1 MGVKQSIVFS
11 AVLLM
16 VMRGAAQWDDES
28 TFTRPKVGLV
38 LSSGGARGL
47 AHIGVIKA
55 LEEAGIPIDC
65 IAGSSMGCVVG
76 ALYACGYSASQLD
89 SLARTLDWVS
99 IFQGKPDRRRLKPV
113 QRGRENHPLFRMD
126 LSHQGPRL
134 PVSLFSE
141 HRVNQQFFRLTA
153 PANFQAGGDFSQ
165 LPIPFCAV
173 SVDLKTGKLRLLREG
188 NLARAMRAS
197 MAIPILFPPVE
208 MDGEMLVDG
217 GMIDNLPTDA
227 LKKCDPQIIVG
238 VDASS
243 DLPIQDS
250 TYDLIDVGRQVIKIW
265 MIISNRLVLVKPSVL
280 IEPDLGGHSPL
291 VYAKTAWLIEQ
302 GFEAAMAKMDSIR
315 LLVGETNLGH
325 KRHLRKAYGWPDL
338 KMYRVGRVRIEG
350 NVGVSSSLIL
360 NRFLFRSGDP
370 VDLDVLEAGVANLRA
385 TNLFREIW
393 VDLNPLGSEE
403 AEVVLH
409 TLEREHRNF
418 QVAGN
423 YASERGGTVR
433 FSLKDENLFGRAECV
448 SLAFKWGKLYN
459 LGEFFIQKDNIVN
472 SPFFLDIK
480 GELGVEKPLYYERGR
495 EKGKFRF
502 WRRHGEVSFGLQW
515 GYKGWTSV
523 GMVAEKGTFEG
534 PPSTFLEGQD
544 FVGWGVVLKA
554 NFDNL
559 NSTSFPTA
567 GYSWNAEGTVF
578 PKGWGSTFSFTR
590 FFTRWEAYFRITTDM
605 AISTWCRVGL
615 SDGEVPFPYL
625 FRVGGPGTLAGF
637 HRDELW
643 GKQTV
648 SVGMSGNRQFE
659 KFFIVRVGIVG
670 GNVWEKVGEMNAGE
684 LKWGVTLGAMIR
696 TPFGPIS
703 LNWGLGGNHR
713 SLLYVTLGY
722 DLS

>member
-1 MGVKQSIVFS
+1 LIVTG
-11 AVLLM
+11 
-16 VMRGAAQWDDES
+16 GAAQVDDGS
-28 TFTRPKVGLV
+28 PFTRPKVGLV

-47 AHIGVIKA
+47 AHIGVLKA
-55 LEEAGIPIDC
+55 LEESGIPIDC
-65 IAGSSMGCVVG
+65 IAGSSMGCVIG

-99 IFQGKPDRRRLKPV
+99 IFEGKPDRKRLKPV
-113 QRGRENHPLFRMD
+113 QRGRENHSLFRID
-126 LSHQGPRL
+126 LSPQGPRL

-153 PANFQAGGDFSQ
+153 PANFQAGGDFSR

-173 SVDLKTGKLRLLREG
+173 SVDLKTGKLCILREG

-197 MAIPILFPPVE
+197 MAIPIIFPPVE
-208 MDGEMLVDG
+208 MDGEMLIDG

-227 LKKCDPQIIVG
+227 LKKWDPQIILG

-243 DLPIQDS
+243 DMPIQDS
-250 TYDLIDVGRQVIKIW
+250 TYDLIDVGKQVIKIW
-265 MIISNRLVLVKPSVL
+265 MIISNRSILVKPSVL
-280 IEPDLGGHSPL
+280 IEPDLGSHSPL
-291 VYAKTAWLIEQ
+291 FYGKTAWLIGQ

-315 LLVGETNLGH
+315 LLVGETNAGRR
-325 KRHLRKAYGWPDL
+325 KHLRKAYGWPDL
-338 KMYRVGRVRIEG
+338 KAYKVARVRIEG
-350 NVGVSSSLIL
+350 NVGVNSSLIL
-360 NRFLFRSGDP
+360 NRFSVRPGDP
-370 VDLDVLEAGVANLRA
+370 VDLHDIEAGVANLRA

-393 VDLNPLGSEE
+393 VDLEPMGCEE

-409 TLEREHRNF
+409 TLEREHRKF

-423 YASERGGTVR
+423 YANEKSGTVR
-433 FSLKDENLFGRAECV
+433 FSLKDENLFKSAECV
-448 SLAFKWGKLYN
+448 SLAFKWGKLFS
-459 LGEFFIQKDNIVN
+459 LGEFFVQKDNIVS

-480 GELGVEKPLYYERGR
+480 GGVGVEKPLYYHRGR

-502 WRRHGEVSFGLQW
+502 WRQRGEVSFGLEW

-523 GMVAEKGTFEG
+523 GMVAEKGNFEG
-534 PPSTFLEGQD
+534 PPSSFLEEQD
-544 FVGWGVVLKA
+544 FVGRGIVLKA

-559 NSTSFPTA
+559 NSTSFPTQ

-590 FFTRWEAYFRITTDM
+590 FLSRWEVHFPITTDM
-605 AISTWCRVGL
+605 TISTWCRVGL
-615 SDGEVPFPYL
+615 SDGEVPYSYL

-643 GKQTV
+643 GEQTI
-648 SVGMSGNRQFE
+648 SVGVSGNRQLE
-659 KFFIVRVGIVG
+659 KFFIVRVGFLG
-670 GNVWEKVGEMNAGE
+670 GNVWGKVEEMDAGE
-684 LKWGVTLGAMIR
+684 LKWGVTLGAVLRM
-696 TPFGPIS
+696 PFGPIS
-703 LNWGLGGNHR
+703 LDWGLGENHR
-713 SLLYVTLGY
+713 SLLYVTVGY